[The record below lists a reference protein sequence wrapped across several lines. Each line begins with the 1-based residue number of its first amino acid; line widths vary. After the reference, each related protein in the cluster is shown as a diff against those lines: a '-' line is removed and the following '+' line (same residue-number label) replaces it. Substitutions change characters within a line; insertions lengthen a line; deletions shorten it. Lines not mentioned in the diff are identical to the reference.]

1 MPMKKTLLATLLTS
15 CVLTVFSQIHI
26 PDLRKLKPLSENVQ
40 HVAIPIS
47 RPVTGEFNNSSQN
60 PAAHHRNGTTPVL
73 PLSTIIGS
81 TTHDLQ
87 SNGSLGNKI
96 YFSNDTIGALWNH
109 SSSLTNPNTYRET
122 GYNYYDGT
130 VWTGGTQPLIDSIGY
145 STIDVG
151 SNNME
156 YVVGHLKNIIP
167 GTNALML
174 YKRNAAIGGP
184 WQKSN
189 LPPHPQGVSC
199 MWAKMAVGGAN
210 GQTIH
215 VIALTMPTGSG
226 GSLVNGMNGALTYS
240 RSPDGGTTWDIV
252 HAFLPGIDATNYTS
266 MEPES
271 YAIDVNGNTVAV
283 VQGSFYNDWTLW
295 KSINN
300 GTTWTKTTIWAFPI
314 PHYDPSNDITDV
326 DGNGTADTVD
336 FIDPGIEVLIDNN
349 NLVHTWAG
357 RMRVLQEFPFSGIG
371 YFPDT
376 DGLYYWNESFQ
387 GAMPDILTSAVDL
400 DNDGVISIHPFIAT
414 YEKSLSGMP
423 SAGVDAANNI
433 YLVYS
438 SIKENTSSGGVPDMS
453 YRNTYA
459 MVSPDGGN
467 SWTPPVNVFDSDFDE
482 VVFPAIAGNVSSDMH
497 IIVQIDGYPGHS
509 FNGPQPVGPND
520 IYYLN
525 LDVNEVFAGQ
535 PLTPIYNYGLAGNIY
550 YDQNQN
556 GTHDSG
562 DFGMSNYPVSV
573 APVGQSTLTN
583 PQGNYLYN
591 LPINSY
597 TVNINT
603 TPDWT
608 ITSDSSSYSVSI
620 TSGIIDSLDFG
631 LFPAQVTYDL
641 ESEIIGAFPRCNNVI
656 NYWVN
661 IHNDGTGVLDGTVR
675 FIMDSQLSINSSFP
689 PYSSASAD
697 TFIWNYSGLLPF
709 EQRSFRISCN
719 SIGLIPGDTIINSSE
734 VTYDD
739 FGVPTTVYSSLTQ
752 EISCAYDP
760 NDKMVSPEG
769 FDVPHYTLKTDTL
782 LYTIRFQNTGN
793 DTAFVVKIRDTLS
806 THLDY
811 STFRFIGSSHPV
823 NILRQPNG
831 AMLFTFNN
839 ILLPDS
845 NTNYAAS
852 NGFISY
858 TIKPKANVIP
868 GTVINNTAHIF
879 FDYNSAIVTNTTFN
893 TMIDLLGVTD
903 EENEK
908 PYFIAMPNPF
918 SSDIIIKFLNP
929 VSESHTIRICDIAG
943 RTINSIDNFKG
954 YQTEIDLSHVTSGIY
969 FCEVIAEN
977 GKIMG
982 RLKLVKN

>member
-1 MPMKKTLLATLLTS
+1 MKKTLLTTLLTS
-15 CVLTVFSQIHI
+15 CVLTVFSQIHT
-26 PDLRKLKPLSENVQ
+26 PDLRKLKPLSDDVQ
-40 HVAIPIS
+40 HVAIPIR

-60 PAAHHRNGTTPVL
+60 PTVIHRNGTTPVV

-130 VWTGGTQPLIDSIGY
+130 AWTGGMQPLIDSIGY

-210 GQTIH
+210 GETIH
-215 VIALTMPTGSG
+215 VIALTLPTGSAG
-226 GSLVNGMNGALTYS
+226 TPVNGIDGAMTYS
-240 RSPDGGTTWDIV
+240 RSPDGGASWDIV
-252 HAFLPGIDATNYTS
+252 HAFLPGIDATNYAS

-295 KSINN
+295 KSADN
-300 GTTWTKTTIWAFPI
+300 GTNWTKTTIWAFPI

-326 DGNGTADTVD
+326 NGDGTADTVD

-349 NLVHTWAG
+349 NLIHSWAG
-357 RMRVLQEFPFSGIG
+357 RMMVMQEFPFSGLG
-371 YFPDT
+371 YFPST

-387 GAMPDILTSAVDL
+387 GTLPEILTSAVDL
-400 DNDGVISIHPFIAT
+400 DNDGVISIHPFIAP

-438 SIKENTSSGGVPDMS
+438 SIKENTSSGSVPDMS

-482 VVFPAIAGNVSSDMH
+482 VVYPAIAGNVSSDMH

-525 LDVNEVFAGQ
+525 KDVNEVFAGL
-535 PLTPIYNYGLAGNIY
+535 PLIPVLNYGLEGKVY
-550 YDQNQN
+550 FDQNQN
-556 GTHDSG
+556 GSFDSG
-562 DFGMSNYPVSV
+562 DFGLSNYPVSV
-573 APVGQSTLTN
+573 APIGLLSLTN
-583 PQGNYLYN
+583 SSGIYSYN
-591 LPINSY
+591 IPPNTYTVNANITTNWILTSDSASY
-597 TVNINT
+597 TV
-603 TPDWT
+603 
-608 ITSDSSSYSVSI
+608 SLSSNL
-620 TSGIIDSLDFG
+620 IDSLDFG
-631 LFPAQVTYDL
+631 LYPSMVTYDFNTEL
-641 ESEIIGAFPRCNNVI
+641 VGGVPRCNNTI
-656 NYWVN
+656 DYWIN
-661 IHNDGTGVLDGTVR
+661 IHNEGTSSLFGKVR
-675 FIMDSQLSINSSFP
+675 FIMDSQLSY
-689 PYSSASAD
+689 YSSAPLYNSASGD
-697 TFIWNYSGLLPF
+697 TFVWNYSGLLPF
-709 EQRSFRISCN
+709 EQRAFRITVN
-719 SIGLIPGDTIINSSE
+719 STGLFPGDTIENSTE
-734 VTYDD
+734 VTYDN
-739 FGVPTTVYSSLTQ
+739 FGLPNTIYDSLSQAIT
-752 EISCAYDP
+752 CAYDP
-760 NDKMVSPEG
+760 NDKIVSPEG

-823 NILRQPNG
+823 NVIRQANG
-831 AMLFTFNN
+831 AMLFIFNN

-845 NTNYAAS
+845 NTNFAAS
-852 NGFISY
+852 SGFISY
-858 TIKPKANVIP
+858 SIKPKANVVP

-879 FDYNSAIVTNTTFN
+879 FDYNAAIVTNTTFN
-893 TMIDLLGVTD
+893 TMVDIVGISD
-903 EENEK
+903 EENENS
-908 PYFIAMPNPF
+908 YFVAMPNPF
-918 SSDIIIKFLNP
+918 ASEVTIKLLNP
-929 VSESHTIRICDIAG
+929 ASESHTIRISDISG
-943 RTINSIDNFKG
+943 RALLNSEKFNGDKIGMSLAN
-954 YQTEIDLSHVTSGIY
+954 LTSGIY
-969 FCEVIAEN
+969 LCEVIDNN
-977 GKIMG
+977 GKVMG

>member
-1 MPMKKTLLATLLTS
+1 MKKTLLTILLTS
-15 CVLTVFSQIHI
+15 CVLTVFSQTHS
-26 PDLRKLKPLSENVQ
+26 PDVRKVKPLSANVQ
-40 HVAIPIS
+40 HVAIPLS

-60 PAAHHRNGTTPVL
+60 PTVNQRNGTTPVV

-87 SNGSLGNKI
+87 SNGSMGNKI
-96 YFSNDTIGALWNH
+96 YFSNDTIGAIWNH

-130 VWTGGTQPLIDSIGY
+130 IWTGGTQPLIDSIGY

-215 VIALTMPTGSG
+215 VIALTLPTGSAG
-226 GSLVNGMNGALTYS
+226 TPVNGIDGAMTYS
-240 RSPDGGTTWDIV
+240 RSPDGGASWDIV
-252 HAFLPGIDATNYTS
+252 HAVLPGIDSLIYYS

-271 YAIDVNGNTVAV
+271 YAIDVNGNSVAI
-283 VQGSFYNDWTLW
+283 VQGTFYNDWAMW
-295 KSINN
+295 KSTDN
-300 GTTWTKTTIWAFPI
+300 GTTWTKSIIMEFPLA
-314 PHYDPSNDITDV
+314 HYNPNTDLTDV
-326 DGNGTADTVD
+326 DGDGVADTLE
-336 FIDPGIEVLIDNN
+336 FIDPGLEVLIDNN
-349 NLVHTWAG
+349 NLVHCWAG
-357 RMRVLQEFPFSGIG
+357 RMRVLDTDPFAAFG
-371 YFPDT
+371 YFPDS

-387 GAMPDILTSAVDL
+387 GVMPEILTSAVDL
-400 DNDGVISIHPFIAT
+400 DNDGVISIHPFIAP

-438 SIKENTSSGGVPDMS
+438 SIKENTSSGSVPDMS

-482 VVFPAIAGNVSSDMH
+482 VVYPAIAGNVNSDMH

-509 FNGPQPVGPND
+509 FNGPQPVIPND

-525 LDVNEVFAGQ
+525 KDVNSYFAGL
-535 PLTPIYNYGLAGNIY
+535 PLIPVLNYGLEGKVY
-550 YDQNQN
+550 FDQNQN
-556 GTHDSG
+556 GSFDSS
-562 DFGMSNYPVSV
+562 DFGLSYYPVSV
-573 APVGQSTLTN
+573 APIGLLSLTN
-583 PQGNYLYN
+583 SSGMYSYN
-591 LPINSY
+591 IPPNTYTVNANINTNWILTSDSASY
-597 TVNINT
+597 TV
-603 TPDWT
+603 
-608 ITSDSSSYSVSI
+608 SLSSNL
-620 TSGIIDSLDFG
+620 IDSLDFG
-631 LFPAQVTYDL
+631 LYPSLATYEFNTEL
-641 ESEIIGAFPRCNNVI
+641 VGGVPRCNNTI
-656 NYWVN
+656 DYWIN
-661 IHNDGTGVLDGTVR
+661 IHNEGTSSLFGKVR
-675 FIMDSQLSINSSFP
+675 FIMDSQLSYNSSAP
-689 PYSSASAD
+689 LYNSSIGD

-709 EQRSFRISCN
+709 EQRAFRITVN
-719 SIGLIPGDTIINSSE
+719 STGLFPGDTIVNSSQ
-734 VTYDD
+734 VSYDN
-739 FGVPTTVYSSLTQ
+739 FGLPNTIYDSLSQAITC
-752 EISCAYDP
+752 SYDP
-760 NDKMVSPEG
+760 NDKLVSPEG

-811 STFRFIGSSHPV
+811 STFGFIGSSHPV
-823 NILRQPNG
+823 NVTRQANG
-831 AMLFTFNN
+831 AMIFTFNN

-845 NTNYAAS
+845 NTNNAAS
-852 NGFISY
+852 IGFISY
-858 TIKPKANVIP
+858 SIKPKANVVP
-868 GTVINNTAHIF
+868 GTVIYNTAHIF
-879 FDYNSAIVTNTTFN
+879 FDYNPAIVTNTTFN

-908 PYFIAMPNPF
+908 PYSIAMPNPF
-918 SSDIIIKFLNP
+918 SSDVTIKFLNP
-929 VSESHTIRICDIAG
+929 VSESHTIRICDVAG
-943 RTINSIDNFKG
+943 RTISRIDNFKG
-954 YQTEIDLSHVTSGIY
+954 YQTEMNLSHITSGIY

-977 GKIMG
+977 GNVMG
-982 RLKLVKN
+982 RVKIVKN